1 MDGLSSGQC
10 SGGDWYSSARVT
22 RLPSTLTTTPLLYS
36 RHSLVQCGVPCCSAP
51 TTQIL
56 SDIGASTLQG
66 ERGRC
71 RGRRYGGG
79 YQRRR
84 MALEESSKCRAA
96 DRILDVRK
104 LRTKRRQ
111 VVIRSAVLTQRRKQR
126 APLA

>member
-22 RLPSTLTTTPLLYS
+22 RLP
-36 RHSLVQCGVPCCSAP
+36 SAP